1 MDHSVQGYLQRMSTE
16 ELEGALQYYLRED
29 QIDDHHDAIRDILN
43 ELQRRHVS
51 TELTPRERELF
62 EKFLQRR
69 KDIYHL

>member
-43 ELQRRHVS
+43 ELQRRHIP